1 MKAYKRIICIAAA
14 VMVSV
19 YAFSS
24 CTVPEAKHIP
34 INEDKNISISWW
46 GSEMRSDYMISGTEE
61 YEKRYSDIEILPYPD
76 DFTGYKQNL
85 DALISCEKEPD
96 IMMINSAWLEGY
108 SPDGEGFLDLLEYQ
122 NYFSLENYSESQL
135 DYGMRNG
142 KLNAIPLALNAITFY
157 YNEPMLAEYGLKPLS
172 DWEDLFEFAS
182 VLSPDGIH
190 TLSISHKHTW
200 ILLIAREEQLSG
212 KEAFGEN
219 CFTQENVV
227 SMMEFYARML
237 DAGVC
242 GPDDYDQNEFLD
254 SKCICSVLWVS
265 NAAHYVEPIEDN
277 GLSVLVGDYIRS
289 PDAKRNGWY
298 VKPTSLYAVS
308 KHSKHPQEAVKYLD
322 YLMNDSYMCG
332 LQGLE
337 NGVPLSRAAL
347 ETLDVKGMLNGVAYE
362 AAQKINQN
370 FMMPL
375 MPAQLEDDERIED
388 FFEIFDKYYYGQIS
402 VDVAAEEFVAMHPY
416 GTQ

>member
-172 DWEDLFEFAS
+172 DWEDLFEFAG

-219 CFTQENVV
+219 YFTQENVV

-242 GPDDYDQNEFLD
+242 DHDEYDQNEFLD
-254 SKCICSVLWVS
+254 SKCICNVLWVS
-265 NAAHYVEPIEDN
+265 NAAHYVEPLEN
-277 GLSVLVGDYIRS
+277 YGRSVLVGDYIRS

-347 ETLDVKGMLNGVAYE
+347 ETLDVNGMLNGVAYE

-375 MPAQLEDDERIED
+375 MPAQLEDDVRIED